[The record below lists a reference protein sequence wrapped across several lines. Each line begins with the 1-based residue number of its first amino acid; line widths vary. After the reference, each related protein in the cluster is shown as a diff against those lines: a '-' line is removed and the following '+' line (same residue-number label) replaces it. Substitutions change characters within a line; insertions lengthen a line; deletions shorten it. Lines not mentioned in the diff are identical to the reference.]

1 MKFLRK
7 SKAGM
12 LCGCILFA
20 IFQWKISVM
29 AAVSENPYVSYS
41 PDGEAY
47 TVEAGVAD
55 TEWYDFR
62 TVVTT
67 GMTTRLREPE
77 TGEHYY
83 DYAVDGELAI
93 GEWVVMLPDA
103 KCIHNAY
110 TEDDFFHGEPYGK
123 RKCYRAYFSGWLP
136 VCADC
141 GELAAS
147 RFYYMSDN
155 AARSM
160 QWIDVSKA
168 YYYKCPH
175 CNNLEQAVEQY
186 AHICKALSA
195 NKYYVNYYPNSG
207 NGIMGKSAHM
217 YNNAEVYE
225 GQTITPQTKLSLNSY
240 TRTGYVFVGW
250 NTSADGSGVFYEDG
264 AEIFNLATKE
274 GACVSLYAQWR
285 ECNSTLQLNPGG
297 GTYGGNSKPV
307 FISGSFGEVYEI
319 QEDKLVPPKG
329 HTIHFDTGAGAP
341 VADITGKKQ
350 FEEWVLDSDFSGKL
364 NGWNYTFSDK
374 EGVTDC
380 LTAVYSEVEIVL
392 PAAYREG
399 YSFGGWYLDK
409 ECTRLIGGAGSR
421 LIPGKDMALYAG
433 WVELQLISED
443 NYVANQGKGA
453 VDLSWSQKDNEDK
466 VYLIYQKREGEDWI
480 QIGSGDSENTVY
492 EVDVELGYSATEQI
506 YTVPYSGFYHLT
518 LFGAQGGNYGNYSG
532 GKGGK
537 TEAGVYLE
545 KGERLKYCIGGQSGI
560 PGGGTGSLYGNGGGY
575 SMVSAEQK
583 GVLMVAG
590 GGGGASSLENGL
602 PGGSQAGVL
611 STSNGE
617 DGVCGGGGGY
627 LGGRAGE
634 VLIHYHDSNCRHQ
647 HEGEACVFGGC
658 YTQPVYCNSAN
669 FEKKEKG
676 RTFYYG
682 NVDDYGNHIFCIRCA
697 SDYCPGHLDI
707 KYCYECVQCKIQYDS
722 KIAQCPQLTGYA
734 LGCGQNENYACGR
747 VEGEIISSKAAYG
760 GSGYVNTEYCYSASI
775 EAGIREG
782 NGCLHIVSTI
792 AGAVSDSYLDGVKA
806 TDLAAPDKIDVK
818 KIQKNALSEGRLRI
832 SFERPIDRGT
842 VYYHQVKSI
851 DKKTN
856 QIISSSNETKNTLI
870 SGVVGYYYVIDK
882 MPETKA
888 DTRGTFFKSTDKM
901 PFVTVNVTTQKQY
914 LHIAPIDK
922 AGNIGKTIHL
932 RISSED
938 VEYWP
943 LMTEKLKIVEGTNV
957 VQAEEADCY
966 YVRADGA
973 TPFQIEMEA
982 YICGTAGVNYQIDYT
997 SLVVQEASLVQ
1008 EGIYSVIT
1016 PKNVTD
1022 LSGSYTYP
1030 MHRLQ
1035 KKVEGELCIQ
1045 DAGYTVTKR
1054 FNQCK
1059 NIELLQ
1065 RFTMEAALHGRRVC
1079 LIPRVG
1085 AVTGSNVV
1093 YSEKESDIK
1102 NGITLIADGQGP
1114 QMSGLEQLKDIEC
1127 LDFSKGEKQVVEVK
1141 AWDDGC
1147 GLAEFYVEI
1156 YNEENGSLVRYEDGS
1171 LTGKI
1176 SFEIS
1181 EDNMV
1186 FNGKFSVMAYSCDR
1200 VGNESVLGMNLMGV
1214 GLHAYVERILEPHT
1228 GAFKRGE
1235 SGVLYIQTTGY
1246 VERVEVYFQDD
1257 LLQEGNTN
1265 PYVYLYENPDYI
1277 QTEQKEFMVPFTTG
1291 DGQKTIK
1298 VIAYK
1303 EGTELESQPQFIT
1316 IEVGGSILDEL
1327 RTRLR

>member
-1 MKFLRK
+1 MNFLKK
-7 SKAGM
+7 SKVGV
-12 LCGCILFA
+12 LFGCILFVLS
-20 IFQWKISVM
+20 QWKISVL
-29 AAVSENPYVSYS
+29 AALSENPYVSYS

-83 DYAVDGELAI
+83 DYAVTGELAV
-93 GEWVVMLPDA
+93 GEWVVILPNA

-110 TEDDFFHGEPYGK
+110 IESDFFHGESFGK

-147 RFYYMSDN
+147 RLYYMSDN

-160 QWIDVSKA
+160 QWIDLSKA

-186 AHICKALSA
+186 AHICKAVSA
-195 NKYYVNYYPNSG
+195 NRYYVNYLPNSG

-217 YNNAEVYE
+217 YNNTEVYE
-225 GQTITPQTKLSLNSY
+225 GQTITPQTRLSLNTY
-240 TRTGYVFVGW
+240 TKTGYVFVGW
-250 NTSADGSGVFYEDG
+250 NTAADGSGVFYEDG
-264 AEIFNLATKE
+264 AKILNLATEE
-274 GACVSLYAQWR
+274 GACISLYAQWR
-285 ECNSTLQLNPGG
+285 ECNSTLQINPGG
-297 GTYGGNSKPV
+297 GTYDGNGEPV
-307 FISGSFGEVYEI
+307 FVYGAFGEVYEF
-319 QEDKLVPPKG
+319 QEDKLIPPHG
-329 HTIHFDTGAGAP
+329 HIIHFDTGVGEP
-341 VADITGKKQ
+341 IADITGKKQ
-350 FEEWVLDSDFSGKL
+350 FEEWVLSPDFCGKL

-380 LTAVYSEVEIVL
+380 LTAVYSDVEIVL

-409 ECTRLIGGAGSR
+409 GCTRLIGGAGSR
-421 LIPGKDMALYAG
+421 LIPGKDMTLYAG

-453 VDLSWSQKDNEDK
+453 VDLSWNQKDNGDK
-466 VYLIYQKREGEDWI
+466 VYLIYQKREGEEWI
-480 QIGSGDSENTVY
+480 QIGSDDSENTVY
-492 EVDVELGYSATEQI
+492 EVDVELGYSTSEQI
-506 YTVPYSGFYHLT
+506 YTVPYSGFYRLT
-518 LFGAQGGNYGNYSG
+518 LYGAQGGDFGNYSG

-537 TEAGVYLE
+537 TEAGIYLE
-545 KGERLKYCIGGQSGI
+545 KGEKLTYCIGGQSGV

-575 SMVSAEQK
+575 SKVSSEQK

-611 STSNGE
+611 ATANGE
-617 DGVCGGGGGY
+617 NGACGGGGGY

-634 VLIHYHDSNCRHQ
+634 VLIHHHDFNCRHQ
-647 HEGEACVFGGC
+647 HEGEAGVFGGC
-658 YTQPVYCNSAN
+658 YTQPVYCNSTN

-676 RTFYYG
+676 RIFYYG
-682 NVDDYGNHIFCIRCA
+682 NIDDYGNHIFCVRCG

-707 KYCYECVQCKIQYDS
+707 KYCYECAQCKVLYDS
-722 KIAQCPQLTGYA
+722 NIAQCTQLTGYA

-747 VEGEIISSKAAYG
+747 EEGEIISSKAAYG
-760 GSGYVNTEYCYSASI
+760 GSSYANMEYCYSASI

-782 NGCLHIVSTI
+782 NGCLYIVSTI
-792 AGAVSDSYLDGVKA
+792 AGAVSDSWLNGVKA
-806 TDLAAPDKIDVK
+806 TDLAAPDKIKEQTV
-818 KIQKNALSEGRLRI
+818 QKDALGEELLRI
-832 SFERPIDRGT
+832 SFEQPNDRGT
-842 VYYHQVKSI
+842 VYYHQVKSV

-856 QIISSSNETKNTLI
+856 QIICSSNETKNTLI

-882 MPETKA
+882 MPDTKA
-888 DTRGTFFKSTDKM
+888 DTKGIYLKTTEKV
-901 PFVTVNVTTQKQY
+901 PFITVNVTTEKQY
-914 LHIAPIDK
+914 LHIAPVDK
-922 AGNIGKTIHL
+922 AGNVGETMHL
-932 RISSED
+932 GISSAD

-943 LMTEKLKIVEGTNV
+943 LMTEKLKISEGANV
-957 VQAEEADCY
+957 VQAEETDCY
-966 YVRADGA
+966 YVRADGT
-973 TPFQIEMEA
+973 TPFQIELEA
-982 YICGTAGVNYQIDYT
+982 YICGMAGVNYQIDYT
-997 SLVVQEASLVQ
+997 NLEVQEASLLR
-1008 EGIYSVIT
+1008 EGLYSVIT

-1022 LSGSYTYP
+1022 LSGNYTYP
-1030 MHRLQ
+1030 MQQLQ
-1035 KKVEGELCIQ
+1035 KKVEGEICIQ
-1045 DAGYTVTKR
+1045 DAGYTITKR

-1065 RFTMEAALHGRRVC
+1065 RFTIEDNLHGQKIR
-1079 LIPRVG
+1079 LIPRAG
-1085 AVTGSNVV
+1085 AISGNGII
-1093 YSEKESDIK
+1093 YSEESNDVK
-1102 NGITLIADGQGP
+1102 NGIYLLADGQGP
-1114 QMSGLEQLKDIEC
+1114 QISGLEQLKEIEC
-1127 LDFSKGEKQVVEVK
+1127 LDFSNGERVAIDVFARDE
-1141 AWDDGC
+1141 GC

-1156 YNEENGSLVRYEDGS
+1156 YNEENGSLVRYEDS
-1171 LTGKI
+1171 LLTGKVT
-1176 SFEIS
+1176 FDIS

-1186 FNGKFSVMAYSCDR
+1186 FNGKFSVMVYSRDR
-1200 VGNESVLGMNLMGV
+1200 VGNESTAGINLVGV

-1228 GAFKRGE
+1228 DSFKRGE
-1235 SGVLYIQTTGY
+1235 SGILHIQTTGY

-1257 LLQEGNTN
+1257 LLAEGEEA
-1265 PYVYLYENPDYI
+1265 PYVYLYEITDYL
-1277 QTEQKEFMVPFTTG
+1277 QREQREFMIPLAAVE
-1291 DGQKTIK
+1291 GQKQIK

-1303 EGTELESQPQFIT
+1303 SGTELECRPQIIV
-1316 IEVGGSILDEL
+1316 IEVEGSILDEL

>member
-1 MKFLRK
+1 MKLLRK

-20 IFQWKISVM
+20 LLQWKIPVL
-29 AAVSENPYVSYS
+29 AALSENPYVSYS

-47 TVEAGVAD
+47 TVEAGVDD
-55 TEWYDFR
+55 TEWYDFG

-83 DYAVDGELAI
+83 DYAVTGELAVGKWMVI
-93 GEWVVMLPDA
+93 LPNA

-110 TEDDFFHGEPYGK
+110 TESDFFHGVPYGK
-123 RKCYRAYFSGWLP
+123 RKCYQAYFSGWLP
-136 VCADC
+136 ACADC
-141 GELAAS
+141 GELVAS
-147 RFYYMSDN
+147 RFYYMSES

-160 QWIDVSKA
+160 KWIDVSKA

-175 CNNLEQAVEQY
+175 CNNLEQAVEQH

-195 NKYYVNYYPNSG
+195 NKYYVNYLPNSG
-207 NGIMGKSAHM
+207 NGTMGKSAHM

-225 GQTITPQTKLSLNSY
+225 GQVITPQTRLSLNTY
-240 TRTGYVFVGW
+240 TRIGYVFVGW

-264 AEIFNLATKE
+264 AEIFNLATEE
-274 GACVSLYAQWR
+274 GACVSLYAQWQ

-297 GTYGGNSKPV
+297 GTYDGNAEPV
-307 FISGSFGEVYEI
+307 YISGSYGEVYEI
-319 QEDKLVPPKG
+319 QKDKLVAPQG

-341 VADITGKKQ
+341 VADITGQKQ
-350 FEEWVLDSDFSGKL
+350 IEEWVLGKDFWGKL
-364 NGWNYTFSDK
+364 KGWKYTFPDK

-380 LTAVYSEVEIVL
+380 LTAVYSDIEIVL
-392 PAAYREG
+392 PAAFREG

-409 ECTRLIGGAGSR
+409 ECTKLIGGAGSR
-421 LIPGKDMALYAG
+421 LVPGKDMTLYAG

-443 NYVANQGKGA
+443 NYLANQGKGA
-453 VDLSWSQKDNEDK
+453 VDLSWSQKDNGNK
-466 VYLIYQKREGEDWI
+466 VYLVYQKREGEEWI

-492 EVDVELGYSATEQI
+492 EVNVEFGYSATEQV
-506 YTVPYSGFYHLT
+506 YTVPYSGFYQMT
-518 LFGAQGGNYGNYSG
+518 LFGAQGGNCGSFSG

-537 TEAGVYLE
+537 TEAGIYLE
-545 KGERLKYCIGGQSGI
+545 KGERLKYYIGGQNGI

-575 SMVSAEQK
+575 SMVSAEGK
-583 GVLMVAG
+583 GVFMIAG

-617 DGVCGGGGGY
+617 NGACGGGGGY

-634 VLIHYHDSNCRHQ
+634 VLIHHHDSDCRHQ
-647 HEGEACVFGGC
+647 HEGEAGVFGGC
-658 YTQPVYCNSAN
+658 YTQPVYCNSTN

-682 NVDDYGNHIFCIRCA
+682 NVDDYGNHVFCVRCG

-734 LGCGQNENYACGR
+734 LGCGQNENYVCGR

-775 EAGIREG
+775 EAGKKEG
-782 NGCLHIVSTI
+782 NGCLYIVSKVT
-792 AGAVSDSYLDGVKA
+792 GTVNDNRLNGVEA
-806 TDLAAPDKIDVK
+806 MDLAAPDKVDTKSVQ
-818 KIQKNALSEGRLRI
+818 KIAISENQLRI
-832 SFERPIDRGT
+832 SFERPHDQGT

-856 QIISSSNETKNTLI
+856 QIICSSNETKNTLT

-882 MPETKA
+882 VAETEAGVK
-888 DTRGTFFKSTDKM
+888 GTYLQSSDKM
-901 PFVTVNVTTQKQY
+901 PFLTVNVTAEDCY
-914 LHIAPIDK
+914 LHIAAVDK
-922 AGNIGKTIHL
+922 AGNAGKTMHL
-932 RISSED
+932 KISSED

-943 LMTEKLKIVEGTNV
+943 LMTEKLKIAEGPNV
-957 VQAEEADCY
+957 VQAAEQDCY
-966 YVRADGA
+966 YVRADGC
-973 TPFQIEMEA
+973 TPFQIELEA

-997 SLVVQEASLVQ
+997 DLIVQEVQLSQ

-1016 PKNVTD
+1016 PRNVTD
-1022 LSGSYTYP
+1022 VSTNCTYP
-1030 MHRLQ
+1030 MQQLQ
-1035 KKVEGELCIQ
+1035 KKVEGNLCIQ
-1045 DAGYTVTKR
+1045 DAGYTITKR
-1054 FNQCK
+1054 FNHCK

-1065 RFTMEAALHGRRVC
+1065 RFTIGEELHGRKIC
-1079 LIPRVG
+1079 LIPQVG
-1085 AVTGSNVV
+1085 AVTGKDVV
-1093 YSEKESDIK
+1093 YSEKRTDIR
-1102 NGITLIADGQGP
+1102 NAISLIADGQGP
-1114 QMSGLEQLKDIEC
+1114 QMSGLEQLKNTEC
-1127 LDFSKGEKQVVEVK
+1127 LDFSQGEKMEVEVR
-1141 AWDDGC
+1141 AWDEGC

-1156 YNEENGSLVRYEDGS
+1156 YNEENGSMVRYEDGS
-1171 LTGKI
+1171 LTGRI
-1176 SFEIS
+1176 TFEIS

-1186 FNGKFSVMAYSCDR
+1186 FNGKFSVMAYSRDR

-1228 GAFKRGE
+1228 GSFKRGE
-1235 SGVLYIQTTGY
+1235 SGILYIQTTGY

-1257 LLQEGNTN
+1257 LLPEGDTN
-1265 PYVYLYENPDYI
+1265 PYVYLYEIPDYL
-1277 QTEQKEFMVPFTTG
+1277 QTEQMEFVVPFTTG

-1303 EGTELESQPQFIT
+1303 AGTELESQPQFIT
-1316 IEVGGSILDEL
+1316 IEVEGSILDEL